1 MRVGRREVSLIRF
14 SAFCKAIGA
23 IALCGAVVAPLA
35 TLGTATAGAATP
47 LQAVNGTNDLEGVA
61 CSTPTNCV
69 AVGFVYAFDFVQ
81 LAVVV
86 PISNGIAG
94 TAQMGIGSGAL
105 SAVACPTAM
114 SCLAVGGNAVVPI
127 TNGIAGTPQAVGGLI
142 DLNEI
147 VCTSSTQ
154 CWATGNDT
162 TTSPSS
168 GIVLPITNGIPGTP
182 EEVTA
187 SGSVSLQGIACLS
200 GTDCVATGSEAVPT
214 GPTTTQGEG
223 VSIPIVNG
231 MLGSLV
237 LDSAVTGFGGG
248 TCPSATGCL
257 FQGSAANP
265 ATPGEMVVPI
275 DGNANPGIAQLIPG
289 GVGSTCFLT
298 CHAAGGI
305 ACPSS
310 PNHCGLVGS
319 NLSGTGYIVPIT
331 NGIPGNPVPVPGTSS
346 LDDVTCP
353 TSTSCLAT
361 GMASTPPTTA
371 NGGVVLPVSPPTT
384 TVLLPSNGAT
394 ISGGT
399 WLDASA
405 SNSAGVASVT
415 YQVSGGPNSID
426 AKVVSASSPTL
437 YGYIGKWD
445 STDVPNGT
453 YTLQSV
459 ATDAAGWSTI
469 SAPITVTVNNPPPST
484 VVGVPANNAIVSGT
498 TTLDANSSA
507 GVSQVTYEVSGG
519 PPNLVDD
526 VIATGTATYYGWLS
540 AWNTTSVP
548 NGTYVLQS
556 IATYS
561 GGVSGT
567 SAPITITVNNP
578 PPATTVGLPSNN
590 ATVTGLQYLDSN
602 ASSGVTQVQ
611 YELTGGTLNDSV
623 IATGTPTIV
632 GWLTLW
638 DSTTVPNGVYT
649 LQSVASYGGG
659 VSGTSSPVTIT
670 VSN

>member
-1 MRVGRREVSLIRF
+1 M
-14 SAFCKAIGA
+14 
-23 IALCGAVVAPLA
+23 ALCGAVVAPLA
-35 TLGTATAGAATP
+35 MFGTATAGAAPP
-47 LQAVNGTNDLEGVA
+47 LQPVNGTNDLEGVA

-69 AVGFVYAFDFVQ
+69 AVGFVYEFDFVQ

-86 PISNGIAG
+86 PISNGNAG
-94 TAQMGIGSGAL
+94 TAQLVTSSGPL
-105 SAVACPTAM
+105 SAVACPTAT
-114 SCLAVGGNAVVPI
+114 SCLAVGGNALVPI

-142 DLNEI
+142 NLYDI

-168 GIVLPITNGIPGTP
+168 GIVVPITNGTPGTP

-187 SGSVSLQGIACLS
+187 SGSVSLGGIACLS
-200 GTDCVATGSEAVPT
+200 ATHCVATGSEAVPT
-214 GPTTTQGEG
+214 GPTTTQDEG
-223 VSIPIVNG
+223 VSIPILNG
-231 MLGSLV
+231 TLGSLV
-237 LDSAVTGFGGG
+237 LDSAVTTFGGG

-257 FQGSAANP
+257 FQGTAANP

-275 DGNANPGIAQLIPG
+275 DGNANPGIAQLVPG
-289 GVGSTCFLT
+289 GAGLACSLLT

-310 PNHCGLVGS
+310 PNNCGLVGH
-319 NLSGTGYIVPIT
+319 LSGTGYIVPIT

-346 LDDVTCP
+346 LEDVTCP

-361 GMASTPPTTA
+361 GTASTPPTTA

-384 TVLLPSNGAT
+384 SVVLPSNGAT
-394 ISGGT
+394 ISGDT

-405 SNSAGVASVT
+405 SNSAGNASVT
-415 YQVSGGPNSID
+415 YEVSGGPASVSD
-426 AKVVSASSPTL
+426 KVVSSSSPTL

-453 YTLQSV
+453 YTLDSV
-459 ATDAAGWSTI
+459 ATDAAGWSTV
-469 SAPITVTVNNPPPST
+469 SALVTVTVNNPPPST
-484 VVGVPANNAIVSGT
+484 VVGVPANNASISGT
-498 TTLDANSSA
+498 ATLDANASA

-519 PPNLVDD
+519 PANLVDN
-526 VIATGTATYYGWLS
+526 VIATGTPTFYGWLS

-548 NGTYVLQS
+548 NGTYTLQS
-556 IATYS
+556 VATYS

-578 PPATTVGLPSNN
+578 PPTTTVGLPSNN

-602 ASSGVTQVQ
+602 ASAGVTQVQ
-611 YELTGGTLNDSV
+611 YELTGGTLNNSV

-632 GWLTLW
+632 GWLTRW

-649 LQSVASYGGG
+649 LESVASYGGG